1 MASMKPDISQ
11 EDILHELTQQARSLW
26 GERRAEALRTSLEQT
41 ARNLQEIGQNLPR
54 YEVEPG
60 FYQ

>member
-1 MASMKPDISQ
+1 MTSRKRDISP
-11 EDILHELTQQARSLW
+11 EVILRELTERARSLW
-26 GERRAEALRTSLEQT
+26 GEERAAALQASLEQT

-54 YEVEPG
+54 YEIEPG